1 MTIHEY
7 ISTYTPRL
15 TDFMVDPEFACQE
28 LRQEGD
34 ALALKVGLPVSSEGR
49 YSIGLWDIIMGC

>member
-7 ISTYTPRL
+7 ISTYIPRL
-15 TDFMVDPEFACQE
+15 TDIMVDPEAACLE

-34 ALALKVGLPVSSEGR
+34 ALALKVGLPVDPEGR
-49 YSIGLWDIIMGC
+49 YSIGLWDVIMG